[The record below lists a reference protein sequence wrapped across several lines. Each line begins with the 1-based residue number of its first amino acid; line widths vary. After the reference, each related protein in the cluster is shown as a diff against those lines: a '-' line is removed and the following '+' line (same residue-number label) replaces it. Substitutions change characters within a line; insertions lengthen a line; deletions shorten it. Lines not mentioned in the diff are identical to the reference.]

1 MKPNEF
7 IVEVDFT
14 EDEERISVDGR
25 NIEIPQV
32 VFLKPV
38 KEWFEP
44 DPNPGQTGKV
54 CRKSCAASCARW
66 ETMMPEPRRSVLSSG
81 TRQTRR
87 KSGSLW
93 SACGSITLARKQK
106 KRKP

>member
-32 VFLKPV
+32 VFLKPGRL
-38 KEWFEP
+38 ERSA
-44 DPNPGQTGKV
+44 GK
-54 CRKSCAASCARW
+54 AAQRAARD
-66 ETMMPEPRRSVLSSG
+66 G
-81 TRQTRR
+81 
-87 KSGSLW
+87 
-93 SACGSITLARKQK
+93 
-106 KRKP
+106 KR